1 MTFNPDNPNEH
12 AQATQTN
19 DDPYAVAQET
29 AERPPEFYGELSID
43 CWFCA
48 LIKGQGKVPYDPTIH
63 DRRSTAIDIAIIPLA
78 EHNRTDAWEK
88 STLDWARDWTRIT
101 WPSLKGLGIT
111 SLRDV
116 SKGKWC
122 KFTWQ
127 GTGEK
132 YRVRDEDGN
141 EGEERERSTFKFLA
155 LYNSEDECRAAYYA
169 DSGKTPPDSE
179 GVSDIPGF
187 ESKAQPTQAQAAPA
201 NGNDNTKARET
212 AIQFIKVFA
221 KMKHFDIEATRQACA
236 TQTAITNV
244 VDINSPEFVEIVAE
258 AMSAAA

>member
-12 AQATQTN
+12 AQAAQVQ

-48 LIKGQGKVPYDPTIH
+48 LIKGPGKVPYDPAIH

-122 KFTWQ
+122 KFTWAP
-127 GTGEK
+127 TGEK
-132 YRVRDEDGN
+132 YRIKDEDGN

-155 LYNSEDECRAAYYA
+155 LYNSEAECRAAYYA
-169 DSGKTPPDSE
+169 DSGKTPPDDL
-179 GVSDIPGF
+179 GTTPIDTGT
-187 ESKAQPTQAQAAPA
+187 AQPTQAAPD
-201 NGNDNTKARET
+201 NGNGSDKARET
-212 AIQFIKVFA
+212 AIQFIKAFA
-221 KMKHFDIEATRQACA
+221 RMNRYDVEATRKACA
-236 TQTAITNV
+236 NQTAITNV

-258 AMSAAA
+258 AMAAAA

>member
-1 MTFNPDNPNEH
+1 MTYNYDPNGH
-12 AQATQTN
+12 TAVQ

-29 AERPPEFYGELSID
+29 AERPPEFYGELNVE

-48 LIKGQGKVPYDPTIH
+48 LVKGQGKVPFDPAIH
-63 DRRSTAIDIAIIPLA
+63 DRRSTAIDISVLPLA
-78 EHNRTDAWEK
+78 EHNMARPLER
-88 STLDWARDWTRIT
+88 STLDWARDWARIT
-101 WPSLKGLGIT
+101 WPSLKALGIT

-132 YRVRDEDGN
+132 YRTRDQDGN

-155 LYNSEDECRAAYYA
+155 LYDTEDQCRAAYYA
-169 DSGKTPPDSE
+169 DTGKQQPDDE
-179 GVSDIPGF
+179 EVSDIPGF
-187 ESKAQPTQAQAAPA
+187 EPKAQPAQAPA
-201 NGNDNTKARET
+201 NGNGKARET
-212 AIQFIKVFA
+212 AIQFIKVYA
-221 KMKHFDIEATRQACA
+221 KMKHFDVEATRQACA

-244 VDINSPEFVEIVAE
+244 VDINSPEFVEIIAE

>member
-12 AQATQTN
+12 AQAAQVQ

-29 AERPPEFYGELSID
+29 AERPAEFYGELSVE

-48 LIKGQGKVPYDPTIH
+48 LVKGQGKVPFDANVH
-63 DRRSTAIDIAIIPLA
+63 DRRSTAIDLVVMPLSD
-78 EHNRTDAWEK
+78 HNITNAFER

-101 WPSLKGLGIT
+101 WPSLKALGIT

-122 KFTWQ
+122 KFAWQ
-127 GTGEK
+127 TTGEK
-132 YRVRDEDGN
+132 YRANG
-141 EGEERERSTFKFLA
+141 GEERERTAFKFLA

-187 ESKAQPTQAQAAPA
+187 ESKAQPTQAAPDNS
-201 NGNDNTKARET
+201 NGSDKARET

-221 KMKHFDIEATRQACA
+221 KMKHFDVEATRQACA

-244 VDINSPEFVEIVAE
+244 VDINSPEFVEIIAE

>member
-12 AQATQTN
+12 AQAAQVQ

-29 AERPPEFYGELSID
+29 AERPAEFYGELSVE

-48 LIKGQGKVPYDPTIH
+48 LVKGQGKVPFDANVH
-63 DRRSTAIDIAIIPLA
+63 DRRSTAIDLVVMPLSD
-78 EHNRTDAWEK
+78 HNITNAFER

-101 WPSLKGLGIT
+101 WPSLKALGIT

-122 KFTWQ
+122 KFAWQ
-127 GTGEK
+127 TTGEK
-132 YRVRDEDGN
+132 YRANG
-141 EGEERERSTFKFLA
+141 GEERERTAFKFLA

-187 ESKAQPTQAQAAPA
+187 ESKAQPTQAAPDNS
-201 NGNDNTKARET
+201 NGSDKARET

-244 VDINSPEFVEIVAE
+244 VDINSPEFVEIIAE